1 MKRFQFTLETILKLR
16 LEEEQEAEM
25 RLGRAM
31 GEWNRI
37 NDKKLN
43 RQETRN
49 RCVRVVPGT
58 DLIQSGLYIAR
69 LDQEILKLQKELDDR
84 ERELER
90 LREEYR
96 MARAGREGLDKLKDK
111 RQKEYYDIRSRVEAH
126 SLDDLLN
133 NMNRLKQAGD

>member
-1 MKRFQFTLETILKLR
+1 MKRFQFTLDSILELR

-37 NDKKLN
+37 NDRRLN
-43 RQETRN
+43 RMETRK
-49 RCVRVVPGT
+49 RFSASVPGG
-58 DLIQSGLYIAR
+58 DLIQSGLYVAR
-69 LDQEILKLQKELDDR
+69 LDQEISRLQKDLDDR
-84 ERELER
+84 EGELER
-90 LREEYR
+90 LRQEYR
-96 MARAGREGLDKLKDK
+96 TARAGREGLDKLKEK
-111 RQKEYYDIRSRVEAH
+111 RKNEYNEIRSRVEAH

>member
-1 MKRFQFTLETILKLR
+1 MKQFQFTLDAILNLR

-31 GEWNRI
+31 SEWNRI
-37 NDKKLN
+37 NEKKLN
-43 RQETRN
+43 RQETRDRN
-49 RCVRVVPGT
+49 GRIVPGT
-58 DLIQSGLYIAR
+58 DLIQSGLYMAR
-69 LDQEILKLQKELDDR
+69 IDQEILKLQKELDDR
-84 ERELER
+84 EEELER

-96 MARAGREGLDKLKDK
+96 KARAGREGLDKLKEK
-111 RQKEYYDIRSRVEAH
+111 RLKEYNDIRRRVEAH

>member
-1 MKRFQFTLETILKLR
+1 MKRFQFTLETILELR

-37 NDKKLN
+37 NDRKMN
-43 RQETRN
+43 RQEIRS
-49 RCVRVVPGT
+49 RSLRAAPGA
-58 DLIQSGLYIAR
+58 DLVQSGLYIAR
-69 LDQEILKLQKELDDR
+69 LDQEIARLQKELEDR
-84 ERELER
+84 EGELER

-96 MARAGREGLDKLKDK
+96 MARAGREGLDKLKEK
-111 RQKEYYDIRSRVEAH
+111 RHNEYKEIRNRVEAH